1 MSSWRTK
8 FSALHKRRPGKR
20 QLISL
25 LVLALLAGG
34 GLVYYQRNSAPPTA
48 EGKPGMRTGR
58 PMPVLAE
65 PATSGELKRYLNALG
80 TVVPR
85 NTVTV
90 KARVDGQLM
99 RLLFREGQTVKA
111 GELLAEIDPR
121 PFQVQVTQAEGQYAK
136 DQALVTNAKLD
147 LERYRS
153 LYAQQAASK
162 QQLDTQEALLRQY
175 EGALKVDQGQLDNA
189 RLQLSYTRIT
199 APVAGRVGLRQ
210 VDPGNLIRSSDTLG
224 LVVITQEK
232 PITAI
237 FSLAEDHVSP
247 VMQGLQGKQPL
258 RVDAYDREQ
267 KHRLASG
274 TLLTADNQID
284 TSTGTV
290 RLKAQFANDD
300 GTLFPNQFVNIKLLL
315 ETRNDAT
322 LISSAAVQRGAQG
335 TFVYVVKDDQ
345 TVTIRPVKLGPADG
359 ERIAID
365 SGIAPGELIVVDG
378 ADKLRE
384 GSKVDLTSRD
394 KAANAAKAA
403 MAEGGKRRKEGA
415 GAGSGQGGGKRPR
428 SAE

>member
-1 MSSWRTK
+1 
-8 FSALHKRRPGKR
+8 
-20 QLISL
+20 
-25 LVLALLAGG
+25 
-34 GLVYYQRNSAPPTA
+34 
-48 EGKPGMRTGR
+48 
-58 PMPVLAE
+58 
-65 PATSGELKRYLNALG
+65 
-80 TVVPR
+80 
-85 NTVTV
+85 
-90 KARVDGQLM
+90 
-99 RLLFREGQTVKA
+99 
-111 GELLAEIDPR
+111 LLAEIDPR

-136 DQALVTNAKLD
+136 DQALVANAKLD
-147 LERYRS
+147 LERYRN

-210 VDPGNLIRSSDTLG
+210 VDPGNLIRSSDTSG

-237 FSLAEDHVSP
+237 FSLPEDHVGP
-247 VMQGLQGKQPL
+247 VMQGLQGKSPL
-258 RVDAYDREQ
+258 PVVAYDRDQ
-267 KHRLASG
+267 KNKLASG

-284 TSTGTV
+284 TTTGTV

-300 GTLFPNQFVNIKLLL
+300 GALFPNQFVNIKLLL
-315 ETRNDAT
+315 ETRSDAT
-322 LISSAAVQRGAQG
+322 LIASAAVQRGAQG

-365 SGIAPGELIVVDG
+365 SGIAPGELVVVDG

-384 GSKVDLTSRD
+384 GSKVDLTSREKA
-394 KAANAAKAA
+394 KAAN
-403 MAEGGKRRKEGA
+403 AEGGKRRKEGA
-415 GAGSGQGGGKRPR
+415 GGTNAANSQGGGKRPR